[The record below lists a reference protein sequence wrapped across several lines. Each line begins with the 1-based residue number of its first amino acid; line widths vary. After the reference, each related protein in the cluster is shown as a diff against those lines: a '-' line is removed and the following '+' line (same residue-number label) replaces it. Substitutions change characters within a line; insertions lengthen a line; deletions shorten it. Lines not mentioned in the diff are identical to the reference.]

1 VSADDVVAGTRFPLK
16 KFRFLIASG
25 PTQEPIDPV
34 RFISNYSTGTMGKY
48 LTWAAKKRGHKVTW
62 VCSPEEARTATDLL
76 KKLRGLIKNY
86 DALVMASAVCDV
98 RPSRVSASKIRKD
111 KLHAVSLKKNPDILA
126 ALAKR
131 KKPGQVFI
139 GFALESENVLKNA
152 FRKLKQKKLEAILV
166 QKVTRT
172 QSPFGDKKIDAFLLD
187 KARRVE
193 RFRSAT
199 KKKIAET
206 LIRRAERFLID

>member
-1 VSADDVVAGTRFPLK
+1 MK
-16 KFRFLIASG
+16 KFRFLITSG
-25 PTQEPIDPV
+25 PTQESIDPV

-48 LTWAAKKRGHKVTW
+48 LAEAARKKGHKVTW
-62 VCSPEEARTATDLL
+62 VRSPEEARTAVDLL
-76 KKLRGLIKNY
+76 KKLRRLIKNH

-98 RPSRVSASKIRKD
+98 RPRRVSASKIKKD
-111 KLHAVSLKKNPDILA
+111 KLRAISLRKTPDVLA
-126 ALAKR
+126 ALSR
-131 KKPGQVFI
+131 QKKAGQVFI
-139 GFALESENVLKNA
+139 GFALESSNVLKNA
-152 FRKLKQKKLEAILV
+152 FGKLKQKKLEAILV

-193 RFRSAT
+193 RFRSVT
-199 KKKIAET
+199 KKKIAES